1 MYTIHTIFH
10 FEFRSL
16 PVKWS
21 KVERWINSQLNRLL
35 PHLSFSKRN
44 QAKLFCLCCLLLQVV
59 LVPLF
64 FSVDNSNVLV
74 DKGLINHIYS
84 VLPVDSSILLKH
96 HLQLMDYMNSY
107 LFTGKWYSWGKKINR
122 SDEFVIRESR
132 NCLIPYLFWLMHEF
146 SWCILCMPTVLSW
159 FQCQRVQSLPYN

>member
-74 DKGLINHIYS
+74 DKGLINRIYR
-84 VLPVDSSILLKH
+84 VCYQLIVRYCWSITCNWWIIWTLIY
-96 HLQLMDYMNSY
+96 LQVNGIPEERKLTEAMN
-107 LFTGKWYSWGKKINR
+107 L
-122 SDEFVIRESR
+122 
-132 NCLIPYLFWLMHEF
+132 
-146 SWCILCMPTVLSW
+146 
-159 FQCQRVQSLPYN
+159 